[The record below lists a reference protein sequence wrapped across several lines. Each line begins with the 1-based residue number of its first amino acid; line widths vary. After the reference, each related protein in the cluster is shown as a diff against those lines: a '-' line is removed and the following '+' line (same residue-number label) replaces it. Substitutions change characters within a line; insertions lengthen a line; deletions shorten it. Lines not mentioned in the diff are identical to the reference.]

1 MKMQRRKDG
10 QYRIDTAFSRI
21 IWCGLSLE
29 QKREEKRRADGTW

>member
-21 IWCGLSLE
+21 IWCGISLE
-29 QKREEKRRADGTW
+29 QKMGRKEED